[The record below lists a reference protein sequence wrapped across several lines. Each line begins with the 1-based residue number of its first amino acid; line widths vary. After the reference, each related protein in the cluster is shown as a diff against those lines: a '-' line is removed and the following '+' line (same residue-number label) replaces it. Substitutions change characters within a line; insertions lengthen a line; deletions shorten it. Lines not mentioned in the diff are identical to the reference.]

1 MRMHRYRGKENGLM
15 IIGTSSELRA
25 LGQSLIAAA
34 ENPPAPLVKDWPPEV
49 AEVAIAG
56 VSEFSFSFHL
66 EAPGSST
73 PKSSFP

>member
-15 IIGTSSELRA
+15 IIGTSSELLA

-34 ENPPAPLVKDWPPEV
+34 ENPPAPLVKDWPPEI

-56 VSEFSFSFHL
+56 ISQFSLSFHL
-66 EAPGSST
+66 EAHGSTT
-73 PKSSFP
+73 PKSNFP